1 MVKYSDKFARSP
13 RRNQIERVGRR
24 RDLPRIRQ
32 VRRRPTRVVLQPIYQ
47 RLLLLYKAKV
57 LVNTT

>member
-24 RDLPRIRQ
+24 RDLPRVRQ
-32 VRRRPTRVVLQPIYQ
+32 VRRRPTRVVLQPIYK
-47 RLLLLYKAKV
+47 RFGGGELYLVYSLL
-57 LVNTT
+57 